1 MAQAAQLKS
10 ALAKSAGSKDA
21 AAAKAACDSE
31 SAQLAESIEGAA
43 LEAFFQEHFA
53 LVAMAGRVPVKVD
66 AAYGAIQIGDLLVA
80 SATPGMAMRADNP
93 AAGTVV
99 GKALE
104 SFASGQG
111 TIMMMVLNR

>member
-1 MAQAAQLKS
+1 
-10 ALAKSAGSKDA
+10 
-21 AAAKAACDSE
+21 
-31 SAQLAESIEGAA
+31 
-43 LEAFFQEHFA
+43 
-53 LVAMAGRVPVKVD
+53 MAGRVPVKVD

>member
-1 MAQAAQLKS
+1 MAQMKS

-31 SAQLAESIEGAA
+31 SAQLEETMEGAA
-43 LEAFFQEHFA
+43 LDAFYQEHFA

-66 AAYGAIQIGDLLVA
+66 AAYGAIQVGVLLVA
-80 SATPGMAMRADNP
+80 SATPGKAMRSENP
-93 AAGTVV
+93 APGTVI

-104 SFASGQG
+104 SCASGQG
-111 TIMMMVLNR
+111 SIMMMVLNR